1 MRKVVVPLLLFSF
14 LLLLLLHVVEAVD
27 ENRKGSKSKQK
38 SKRSGGGGGGGGD
51 TGGGGGGDTG
61 GGGGGGCSITV
72 PTLQYTQLAL
82 VRVVGD
88 LTLATP
94 GELFVLSQA
103 FQQKYNELATARCAN
118 SGFHTV
124 LTADL

>member
-38 SKRSGGGGGGGGD
+38 SKRSGG
-51 TGGGGGGDTG
+51 GGGGGGDTG